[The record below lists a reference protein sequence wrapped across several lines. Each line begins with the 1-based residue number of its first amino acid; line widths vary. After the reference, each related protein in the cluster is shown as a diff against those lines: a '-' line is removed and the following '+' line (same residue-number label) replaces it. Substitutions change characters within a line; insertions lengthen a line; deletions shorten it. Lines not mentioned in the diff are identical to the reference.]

1 MEVAEKKRGN
11 PAFGRKAESDVLE
24 MDEPTFKIDSKR
36 VYQFQLIKT
45 YERLKPIDNKTG
57 RSIESLYPPY
67 YICPN
72 EGVALHEGE
81 MRRWRFVYG
90 YPSIWVDEQQN
101 PEPTSLQVADPRN
114 DLIFEEGNLF
124 VRGSE
129 KTKIQALMI
138 QDLCQDQKNQVFPV
152 PTVFRLIKE
161 GETLVKASEI
171 NDQAFEAETAARNA
185 SIEELLPV
193 AMLFGINVD
202 NAEKRGEQIKKE
214 VILKARQLP
223 DAFLANF
230 VSPKTSIKYL
240 ITKALNKNIISGAS
254 GQLIMVETEKVLF
267 PVNKDSDIAEQVATL
282 VMGNDEQASLLYTQL
297 KKVLS

>member
-1 MEVAEKKRGN
+1 
-11 PAFGRKAESDVLE
+11 
-24 MDEPTFKIDSKR
+24 
-36 VYQFQLIKT
+36 
-45 YERLKPIDNKTG
+45 
-57 RSIESLYPPY
+57 
-67 YICPN
+67 
-72 EGVALHEGE
+72 
-81 MRRWRFVYG
+81 
-90 YPSIWVDEQQN
+90 
-101 PEPTSLQVADPRN
+101 
-114 DLIFEEGNLF
+114 
-124 VRGSE
+124 
-129 KTKIQALMI
+129 
-138 QDLCQDQKNQVFPV
+138 
-152 PTVFRLIKE
+152 VFRLIKE

-240 ITKALNKNIISGAS
+240 VTKALNKNIISGAS